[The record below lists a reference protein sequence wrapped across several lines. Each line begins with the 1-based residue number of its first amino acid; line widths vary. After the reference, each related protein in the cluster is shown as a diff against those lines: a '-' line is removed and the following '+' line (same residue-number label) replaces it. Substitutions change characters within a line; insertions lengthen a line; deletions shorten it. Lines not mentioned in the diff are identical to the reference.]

1 MMYLYIDPGTGSM
14 IFAVLMGVVTTLVF
28 AAQGVMVKLKS
39 KVGTK
44 NIQVDNKNKDNLVIF
59 SDHKRYDNVFI
70 PILDELE
77 KRKINTKFFTMSSD
91 DPVLS
96 KNYEYIK
103 SEFIGEGNTAFAKL
117 NLLNAKVVLSTTPG
131 LNVYQWKKSKNVD
144 KYIHIYHDIAGGL
157 SYRMFGIDFYDVIF
171 TVSELQNENIREIEH
186 KRKLKEK
193 ELITVGCTYIDEMIK
208 KYENTPRVKNDVPV
222 VLIAPSW
229 GAESLLVKYG
239 EKIIDNVLNTGYKVV
254 VRPHPQSWISDIDVI
269 NNLKNKYGD
278 KIEFNKDNDNFDIL
292 NKSDFMISDFSSVML
307 DYAFVFDK
315 PYMYYLTESGRN
327 YDMYDAG
334 WLDDP
339 KKHDI
344 AKLNCGIE
352 LTDANIDKIKDY
364 LNANNPEINA
374 LKEKREYYKK
384 LSLAHIKE
392 STKLVVDN
400 LKRMIEE

>member
-1 MMYLYIDPGTGSM
+1 MLYLYIDPGTGSM
-14 IFAVLMGVVTTLVF
+14 LFAVLMGVMTTLIF

-44 NIQVDNKNKDNLVIF
+44 GVKADSKKEKLVIF

-77 KRKINTKFFTMSSD
+77 NRKIKTSFLTMSND

-103 SEFIGEGNTAFAKL
+103 SEFIGEGNVAFAKL

-157 SYRMFGIDFYDVIF
+157 SYRMFGIDFYDTIF

-186 KRKLKEK
+186 KRHLKEK
-193 ELITVGCTYIDEMIK
+193 ELITVGCTYIDELIK
-208 KYENTPRVKNDVPV
+208 KYESTPRVKNDVPV

-239 EKIIDNVLNTGYKVV
+239 DKIIDNVLNTGYKVV

-327 YDMYDAG
+327 YDMYDACT
-334 WLDDP
+334 LDDP

-352 LTDANIDKIKDY
+352 LTDSNIDKIKDY
-364 LNANNPEINA
+364 LNTNNPEINA

-384 LSLAHIKE
+384 LSLSHIKE